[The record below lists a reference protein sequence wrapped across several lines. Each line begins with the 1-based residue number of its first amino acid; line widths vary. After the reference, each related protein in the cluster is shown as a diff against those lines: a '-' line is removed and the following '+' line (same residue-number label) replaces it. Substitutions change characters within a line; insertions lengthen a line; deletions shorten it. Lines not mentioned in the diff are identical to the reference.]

1 VAVNDRILVKNQSNT
16 MQNGIYY
23 VTVVGTGSN
32 GTWLRAID
40 ADAND
45 KVTSGLTTIIADGN
59 VNVGKSFRLTT
70 PDPIFLGNTGLT
82 FVDPSASPAPAG
94 ANTQVQFNDAGIT
107 SATAGFTFNKFS
119 NVLIVGNSISTSTL
133 TTSGNVGIG
142 TAAGNIK
149 LTISSNPVLP
159 SVGPPTDY
167 TSLWGVGAD
176 GSAHNIAW
184 DSFGGQMLFIARR
197 ANGTAASPTG
207 LISGNP
213 IFQFAARGYGAT
225 QYGTSGRAQFTF
237 TAAENWTDT
246 AQGAYITFSTA
257 AIGTT
262 STLERVRIDDAGN
275 VGIGNIAP
283 LHKLSVSGD
292 VFASGN
298 ITAPYFLGNGALLT
312 GIVSGGGSYSNI
324 QVAAYLP
331 TYTGNVGKIY
341 YDPNNGFVGFN
352 DTSPDYV
359 YDFYTPDN
367 AGEILHIEGGVGTQ
381 AFFGARNSSGL
392 NYAAGADQNYA
403 FSGTRDTTNDYAL
416 ITNNLVR
423 ANIQG
428 SSGNVIFTQSITV
441 ANDVI
446 TRYLGVEEFRS
457 TDANI
462 TVRSDMI
469 FIGQELSGMAKLAV
483 GTENPGAEA
492 FTVLGGTSYFDRDVT
507 IMGNLFVNGNTTTFT
522 SNNITLKDSLIY
534 LADENPADT
543 VDIGFVGSFNNVI
556 RYQHT
561 GFVRDATDGTWKL
574 FANVVPEPTTT
585 IDFTNASYSNL
596 QVGNLTLSG
605 ITPSTSTTTGAL
617 QVVGGVGIRGNLFVG
632 GNIQDSK
639 GDVRASP
646 INSQPGSYTAV
657 AADAGKTI
665 VESLLGSTITFNA
678 NVFAAGDMI
687 SVINTSAGSIT
698 LVQGTSVTLRLAG
711 TATTGNRTV
720 ATNGLATV
728 ICSVGGA
735 TPTFYCSGAGLT

>member
-1 VAVNDRILVKNQSNT
+1 MALTRPRYSQIYDTDYKQSVRVATTADVGNLVAGYQSNSVDGKTVAVNDRILVKNQSNT

-45 KVTSGLTTIIADGN
+45 KVTSGLTTIVADGN

-70 PDPIFLGNTGLT
+70 SDPIFLGNTGLT
-82 FVDPSASPAPAG
+82 FVDPSTSPAPAG

-119 NVLIVGNSISTSTL
+119 NAVSIGGSL
-133 TTSGNVGIG
+133 TTLN
-142 TAAGNIK
+142 AGNI
-149 LTISSNPVLP
+149 
-159 SVGPPTDY
+159 
-167 TSLWGVGAD
+167 
-176 GSAHNIAW
+176 SA
-184 DSFGGQMLFIARR
+184 GG
-197 ANGTAASPTG
+197 
-207 LISGNP
+207 
-213 IFQFAARGYGAT
+213 
-225 QYGTSGRAQFTF
+225 
-237 TAAENWTDT
+237 
-246 AQGAYITFSTA
+246 
-257 AIGTT
+257 
-262 STLERVRIDDAGN
+262 
-275 VGIGNIAP
+275 
-283 LHKLSVSGD
+283 
-292 VFASGN
+292 
-298 ITAPYFLGNGALLT
+298 YFLGNGSQLT
-312 GIVSGGGSYSNI
+312 GIVAGSNYSNVQVATYLPTYTGVVTASNVAVNGNVTARYLFGNGSQLTGLPSSYSNI

-381 AFFGARNSSGL
+381 AYFGARNSSGL

-403 FSGTRDTTNDYAL
+403 FSGTKDTTNDYAL

-446 TRYLGVEEFRS
+446 TRYLGTQEFRATAS
-457 TDANI
+457 NI
-462 TVRSDMI
+462 FVRSAMT
-469 FIGQELSGMAKLAV
+469 FAGTNLYGMAKLAV
-483 GTENPGAEA
+483 GTENPGSEA
-492 FTVLGGTSYFDRDVT
+492 FTVLGGSSYFDRDVT
-507 IMGNLFVNGNTTTFT
+507 ITGNLFVNGNTTTFT
-522 SNNITLKDSLIY
+522 SNNITLKDSMIY

-543 VDIGFVGSFNNVI
+543 VDIGFVASFNNVI

-561 GFVRDATDGTWKL
+561 GFVRDATDGVWKL

-585 IDFTNASYSNL
+585 IDFTNATYSNL

-617 QVVGGVGIRGNLFVG
+617 VVTGGVGIGGNLYVAGNIRITEPAQSTSTTTGALVVTGGVGIGSNLYVARNTRITDASLATSTTTGALVVTGGVGIGGNLFVG

-657 AADAGKTI
+657 ATDAGKTI
-665 VESLLGSTITFNA
+665 TESLLGAAITFNA
-678 NVFAAGDMI
+678 NVFAAGDMV
-687 SVINTSAGSIT
+687 SVINTSAGNIT
-698 LVQGTSVTLRLAG
+698 LVQGTSVTIRLAG

-720 ATNGLATV
+720 ASNGLATL